1 MMWDAIRSMFQ
12 TKMSHP
18 EDPDPEIR
26 EADLKLASCALL
38 LELAYADDEFSD
50 AERDHLRGAVRRQW
64 ALDEDEADELIRL
77 ADEERRGAV
86 DLWQFTTLV
95 KQNYS
100 LGQKMVLAE
109 TMWGLVYSDGTLA
122 SKEDYLMRKISG
134 LLGLKAGYLSEAR
147 KRFEQDDAPGID

>member
-1 MMWDAIRSMFQ
+1 MWDAIRSMFQ

-18 EDPDPEIR
+18 EDPDPEVR
-26 EADLKLASCALL
+26 EGDLRLASCALL
-38 LELAYADDEFSD
+38 LEIAYADDEFTD
-50 AERDHLRGAVRRQW
+50 AEREHLRASVRRQW
-64 ALDEDEADELIRL
+64 ALEEDEADELLRL
-77 ADEERRGAV
+77 ADQERRSAV

-95 KQNYS
+95 KQSYT

-134 LLGLKAGYLSEAR
+134 LLGLKPGYLSEAR
-147 KRFEQDDAPGID
+147 KRAEPDDAPGID